1 MKRFIQSYAVA
12 AIIVAIYAFIKLPVL
27 RLDFLSF
34 ISSFNNILWD
44 SWDIRYDAR

>member
-1 MKRFIQSYAVA
+1 MKRFIQSYGIS

-27 RLDFLSF
+27 RLDFF
-34 ISSFNNILWD
+34 YFSFNNILWD